1 MSEISEFSDFSS
13 CSIEIVNYNFPPLD
27 EFLLLLNELKISS
40 FNDELKTTVYTKF
53 KEITNRLLSGRAL
66 DDDVVE
72 RTLGYFK
79 KCNQA
84 GLPIDFFQSSPK
96 RLLKIVKDYF
106 EIKVILQAAIEAVIK
121 KSPHDYIFVFCSD
134 DKDWDVITSAL
145 SSENAEKVRRI
156 NRHTIRHKYINHS
169 LLIFGPAYWFSEF
182 LSFPC
187 AEQIFIVQPNGFSTH
202 KVIKRDIFSGPNNAN
217 NLWTANKTNISIT
230 NMQIDVHP
238 LKGYEKDRPK
248 EIDAIT
254 QTTLYSD
261 IISVRSSIDSCE
273 VIDKD
278 GFIKY
283 VQLNKNYLTIS
294 LDGRLGSS
302 VFSGEE
308 TFEDIGYIV
317 SDIDYEDMT
326 HEDVDN
332 ELKSQM
338 ERWKTPLREYGL
350 NQGLVNQLG
359 TLGSIKANIQ
369 NVRNWSKKNS
379 IAPMYSQDF
388 IAVLSF
394 SGIGKEEFSYFF
406 KLAKIIR
413 SKSISLGH
421 KKSDISKEIVKKEIS
436 SRLSNNFSLPSLL
449 TIGNIKAHII
459 EPQRNING

>member
-1 MSEISEFSDFSS
+1 MSEISEFSNFSS
-13 CSIEIVNYNFPPLD
+13 SNIEIVNYSFPPLD
-27 EFLLLLNELKISS
+27 EFFSLLNELKISS
-40 FNDELKTTVYTKF
+40 FNDELKTSVYTKF

-72 RTLGYFK
+72 KTLEYFK

-84 GLPIDFFQSSPK
+84 GLPIEFFQSSPK

-106 EIKVILQAAIEAVIK
+106 EIKVILQASMEAVIK
-121 KSPHDYIFVFCSD
+121 KSPHDFIFVFCSD

-145 SSENAEKVRRI
+145 SSEDSEKVRRI
-156 NRHTIRHKYINHS
+156 NRQTIRHKYINHS

-187 AEQIFIVQPNGFSTH
+187 AEKIFIVQPNGFSTH
-202 KVIKRDIFSGPNNAN
+202 KVIKRDIFSGPNNSN

-230 NMQIDVHP
+230 SMRIDVHP
-238 LKGYEKDRPK
+238 LKSYEKDRPK
-248 EIDAIT
+248 DADEIT

-261 IISVRSSIDSCE
+261 IISVRSSIDCSE
-273 VIDKD
+273 VIDRD

-294 LDGRLGSS
+294 LDGQIESTM
-302 VFSGEE
+302 FSGED

-317 SDIDYEDMT
+317 SDIDYEGMT

-332 ELKSQM
+332 ELKNQM
-338 ERWKTPLREYGL
+338 ERWKKPLRQHGL
-350 NQGLVNQLG
+350 NQVLVNQLV
-359 TLGSIKANIQ
+359 TLGSVKANIQ

-379 IAPMYSQDF
+379 IAPLYGQDF
-388 IAVLSF
+388 TAVLLF
-394 SGIGKEEFSYFF
+394 SGIGKEEFPYFF

-421 KKSDISKEIVKKEIS
+421 KKSDISKEIVKKEIL
-436 SRLSNNFSLPSLL
+436 SRLSNNYTLPSLL

-459 EPQRNING
+459 EPQRNTNG